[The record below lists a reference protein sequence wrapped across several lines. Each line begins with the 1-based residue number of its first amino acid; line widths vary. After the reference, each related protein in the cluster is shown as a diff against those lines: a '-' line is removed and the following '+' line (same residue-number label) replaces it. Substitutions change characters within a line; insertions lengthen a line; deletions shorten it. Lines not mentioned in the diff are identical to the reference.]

1 MAAFALRDYTAMNG
15 AGWPFCSFL
24 SFLAA
29 YTAVNVLHIDAQAAH
44 NFLAAYTAVN
54 EARAALAQP
63 SPFLAVVVY

>member
-29 YTAVNVLHIDAQAAH
+29 YTAVNVELVVAMVAGL
-44 NFLAAYTAVN
+44 FLAAYTAVN
-54 EARAALAQP
+54 HSSA
-63 SPFLAVVVY
+63 

>member
-29 YTAVNVLHIDAQAAH
+29 YTAVNCVLLLEQCPEL
-44 NFLAAYTAVN
+44 FLAAYTAVN
-54 EARAALAQP
+54 QRADQQAGQH
-63 SPFLAVVVY
+63 

>member
-29 YTAVNVLHIDAQAAH
+29 YTAVNNGLTYRRHGTL
-44 NFLAAYTAVN
+44 FLAAYTAVN
-54 EARAALAQP
+54 
-63 SPFLAVVVY
+63 SK

>member
-29 YTAVNVLHIDAQAAH
+29 YTAVNTMMFFTI
-44 NFLAAYTAVN
+44 
-54 EARAALAQP
+54 EA
-63 SPFLAVVVY
+63 

>member
-29 YTAVNVLHIDAQAAH
+29 YTAVNFTLWFFALSAI
-44 NFLAAYTAVN
+44 FLAAYTAVN
-54 EARAALAQP
+54 QVEKC
-63 SPFLAVVVY
+63 

>member
-24 SFLAA
+24 
-29 YTAVNVLHIDAQAAH
+29 

-54 EARAALAQP
+54 TALTSTPGMIA
-63 SPFLAVVVY
+63 FLAAYTAVNLKVGI